1 MHDESVFFYKNCWQD
16 TQIRSL
22 LPPSFPYYI
31 LAEAFIG
38 IQTIIPRYIS
48 SLFVGPHP
56 LSNMI
61 VIPARQSKSNP
72 NEYLFF
78 SLINHSSPLCL
89 STYDMQS

>member
-1 MHDESVFFYKNCWQD
+1 MHDESVFFLQKLLAGHTD
-16 TQIRSL
+16 KVITPSLFSL
-22 LPPSFPYYI
+22 LYFSR
-31 LAEAFIG
+31 G
-38 IQTIIPRYIS
+38 IYWHSNNNPYIS

-56 LSNMI
+56 LSNML